1 VATVDTLSAFLI
13 PVNTFFYLF
22 FQIVLCGHNASK
34 LALMAALLLLPLALS
49 VKAL

>member
-22 FQIVLCGHNASK
+22 FQIVLSGHNAPE
-34 LALMAALLLLPLALS
+34 LAPMAALLLFPLALS
-49 VKAL
+49 VRAF